1 MEVEDKPEPYV
12 PLELR
17 NTGYYGWLVIYRN
30 YLGHEH
36 SAFTGTPSNKDELS
50 AFKDA
55 LKVMRKYKRRA
66 DLRREK
72 KEQVK

>member
-12 PLELR
+12 PLRLR
-17 NTGYYGWLVIYRN
+17 CTVFGWLVHYYN
-30 YLGHEH
+30 YLGQQY
-36 SAFTGTPSNKDELS
+36 STYTNTPPNKDELS

-55 LKVMRKYKRRA
+55 LKVMRKYKRQA

-72 KEQVK
+72 KE